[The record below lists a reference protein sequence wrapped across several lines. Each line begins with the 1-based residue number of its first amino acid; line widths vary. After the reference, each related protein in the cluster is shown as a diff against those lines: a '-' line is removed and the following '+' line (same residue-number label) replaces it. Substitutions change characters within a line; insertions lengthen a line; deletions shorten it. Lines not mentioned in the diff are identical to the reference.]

1 MSVVAVAA
9 TMLGWIYPNVP
20 GTVAHQRGYSVSN
33 RVSTRMGD
41 EINPITNPSGNRHL
55 DKIVGILFLLMF

>member
-20 GTVAHQRGYSVSN
+20 GTVAQQRGYSVSN
-33 RVSTRMGD
+33 RVSTGMGD

-55 DKIVGILFLLMF
+55 MF